1 MSIDQDDPPA
11 SSEPNPW
18 PLYVRVLAV
27 MHVLSIP
34 IGFIG
39 WILLSF
45 RAGWLGA
52 QRQFDIQF
60 WTAALA
66 GFGWMGACARYRR
79 WFENYGRRRWPDG
92 KPDPPAT

>member
-1 MSIDQDDPPA
+1 MSIDQDDSPA
-11 SSEPNPW
+11 DSQPNPW

-34 IGFIG
+34 IGVIG
-39 WILLSF
+39 WILLSL

-52 QRQFDIQF
+52 ERQFDIHF

-66 GFGWMGACARYRR
+66 GFG
-79 WFENYGRRRWPDG
+79 
-92 KPDPPAT
+92 